1 LRAESLGAAGPTLG
15 PHRRHRQP
23 PATAPVA
30 PSTTNTSAAP
40 PVQCGKMAISW
51 KSFDFF
57 DVSQVALPDE
67 DTNQLFESNEISSV
81 CAGSDSL
88 FVGSN
93 DGSVSIIGKSWKVV
107 STFQAHEAGR
117 ITHMRQVEGTSV
129 LVTIAEDLSSEPVLK
144 AWALDKLVKKTNMP
158 TCLSTLT
165 INNGR
170 RQFPISAF
178 AATEDLAQIAVGF
191 GNGAVTVIRGDL
203 IHDLG
208 TKQRIVF
215 ESEEPVTGVQL
226 VMDDKLTTL
235 FVSTTSRIIKL
246 GLSRKGQ
253 GLPPK
258 TVEDTGCGV
267 GCMTLDPN
275 TGDVVVAREDAI
287 YTYSLDGR
295 GPPRAYES
303 PKNMISIYQNYV
315 ALACPSSGASGRDPD
330 AIRRRFGG
338 GATDALFNASSF
350 VLLETDL
357 RVVAHTETLISPVRF
372 MFGVWGDL
380 FTITQEGK
388 VSRYHEKAL
397 QQRLEML
404 YQRNMFPLA
413 IELAQ
418 NSGLDSRQQT
428 LIYRRFGD
436 HLYQKADYDG
446 AMVQYIRA
454 IDTTEP
460 SQVIRKFLDT
470 QRIHNL
476 ILYLEQLHEH
486 RKATADHTT
495 LLLNCYAKLKDID
508 KLEKFI
514 KSPGDLKF
522 DLDTAIAMCR
532 QGGYYEQAAY
542 LAKRHGETELVVDIL
557 IEDSKS
563 YAEALDFIWRQDPEI
578 AYPCL
583 QKYARVLIENCP
595 KDATTLFVD
604 YYTGKYRP
612 KRAVIAPRDGDTPST
627 GGFAAGAASAV
638 QNLSNLLPLPYMN
651 TSSLASPGTPGNAR
665 QTISDASLVID
676 EDDYPAPKYSAP
688 PPRTAFSSFIDHP
701 DEFIV
706 FLEACLE
713 EKDLKTT
720 DRTDLYTTLFE
731 MYLCKANEKK
741 GQPHKEV
748 WEAKAK
754 KLIEGEHVPMESSNV
769 LLLSHLSDFRDGTV
783 LVKEQAGLLF
793 DIFRSYTSAKDT
805 QGAMKA
811 LRKYGPEEPQLYPA
825 ALAYLTS
832 DPRVLDDA
840 GSEELAG
847 ILAKIDKDGLMA
859 PLQVVQTLVGQCSGG
874 GVGGVATM
882 GMVKPYLHET
892 ITRERK
898 EISHNR
904 HRIDTLRTDT
914 EKRRSE
920 LSDLGTKPAVFQ
932 ATRCADCGQ
941 GLDLPAVHFLCKH
954 SFHQRCLRGGG
965 GEGETETECP
975 KCAAGNEVIRKM
987 REGQKEG
994 AERHELFKGDLERSE
1009 DRFATVA
1016 EWFSRGVM
1024 DAGQNSEQI

>member
-1 LRAESLGAAGPTLG
+1 
-15 PHRRHRQP
+15 
-23 PATAPVA
+23 
-30 PSTTNTSAAP
+30 
-40 PVQCGKMAISW
+40 MAISW

-57 DVSQVALPDE
+57 DVAPVSFAD
-67 DTNQLFESNEISSV
+67 DDARQLFDSNEISSV

-107 STFQAHEAGR
+107 RRFQAHESGR
-117 ITHMRQVEGTSV
+117 VTHMRQVEGTSV
-129 LVTIAEDLSSEPVLK
+129 LVTVAEDLSSEPVLK

-178 AATEDLAQIAVGF
+178 AASHDLSQIAVGF
-191 GNGAVTVIRGDL
+191 GNGAVTVLRGDL

-226 VMDDKLTTL
+226 ATDEKLTTL

-246 GLSRKGQ
+246 GLSRRGQ

-258 TVEDTGCGV
+258 TVEDSGCAV

-295 GPPRAYES
+295 GPPKAYES
-303 PKNMISIYQNYV
+303 PKSMISIYQNYI
-315 ALACPSSGASGRDPD
+315 ALACPSSGANGRDPE
-330 AIRRRFGG
+330 AMRRRFGG
-338 GATDALFNASSF
+338 GATEALFNASSF
-350 VLLETDL
+350 VILEPDL
-357 RVVAHTETLISPVRF
+357 RVISHTETLISPVRF
-372 MFGVWGDL
+372 IFEVWGDL
-380 FTITQEGK
+380 FTVSVEGK
-388 VSRYHEKAL
+388 VHRYHEKAL

-418 NSGLDSRQQT
+418 NSGLDNQQQS
-428 LIYRRFGD
+428 LIYRKFGD

-476 ILYLEQLHEH
+476 IQYLEQLHEH

-563 YAEALDFIWRQDPEI
+563 YDEALDYIWRQDPEV

-583 QKYARVLIENCP
+583 QKYARVLIEHCP
-595 KDATTLFVD
+595 KDATRVFVD

-612 KRAVIAPRDGDTPST
+612 KRTVPVIPQDGETPIST

-651 TSSLASPGTPGNAR
+651 TSSIASPGTPGTGRNA
-665 QTISDASLVID
+665 IPDAMESLN
-676 EDDYPAPKYSAP
+676 EDDYPPPKYKPP

-713 EKDLKTT
+713 EQDLTT
-720 DRTDLYTTLFE
+720 SDRTELYTTLFE
-731 MYLCKANEKK
+731 MYLYKSTEKK
-741 GQPHKEV
+741 GQQHREE

-805 QGAMKA
+805 RGALKA
-811 LRKYGPEEPQLYPA
+811 LKKYGPEEPQLYPA

-832 DPRVLDDA
+832 DSRVLEEA
-840 GSEELAG
+840 GSDELEA
-847 ILAKIDKDGLMA
+847 ILSKIDKDGLMA
-859 PLQVVQTLVGQCSGG
+859 PLQVIQTLVGQSSG
-874 GVGGVATM
+874 GGVATM
-882 GMVKPYLHET
+882 GMVKPYLNET
-892 ITRERK
+892 ISRERR
-898 EISHNR
+898 EITQNK

-914 EKRRSE
+914 EKRRTE
-920 LSDLGTKPAVFQ
+920 LADLGTKPAVFQ

-954 SFHQRCLRGGG
+954 SFHQRCLRGGAS
-965 GEGETETECP
+965 EGDDVECP
-975 KCAAGNEVIRKM
+975 QCAGGNEVIRKM
-987 REGQKEG
+987 REQQKES
-994 AERHELFKGDLERSE
+994 AEKHDLFKGILEDSE
-1009 DRFATVA
+1009 DRFATIA
-1016 EWFSRGVM
+1016 DWFSRGVM
-1024 DAGQNSEQI
+1024 DGHNGEA